1 LARRVKY
8 NGKDIKKI
16 NMGVSAR
23 GNARILLGVNF
34 ILLFG
39 FTFVF
44 LFILLEKSVD
54 MYDWLYNSTSKIQ
67 TIIVY
72 CWFLAAGLS
81 PVYAIA
87 LSTFFGDEI
96 RKTTEWKSSMAIFI
110 VAGLPSL
117 AFVVI
122 GGAMVYLL

>member
-1 LARRVKY
+1 
-8 NGKDIKKI
+8 
-16 NMGVSAR
+16 MGVSAR

-72 CWFLAAGLS
+72 CWFLAAGLVHI
-81 PVYAIA
+81 PVNDEVLA
-87 LSTFFGDEI
+87 LFLERLENLAVIESNLVDVENFFPGGVQF
-96 RKTTEWKSSMAIFI
+96 TTGF
-110 VAGLPSL
+110 
-117 AFVVI
+117 
-122 GGAMVYLL
+122 